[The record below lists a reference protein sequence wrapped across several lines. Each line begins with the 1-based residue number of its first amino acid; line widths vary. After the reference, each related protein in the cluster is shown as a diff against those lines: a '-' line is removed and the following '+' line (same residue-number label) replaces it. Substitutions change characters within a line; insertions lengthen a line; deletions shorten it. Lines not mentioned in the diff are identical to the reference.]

1 MAQFSYRATTA
12 EGQII
17 EGVIE
22 SDTEASVVTSL
33 RGQGYIPIRIDR
45 GAAVGGRGLAAWSAQ
60 LREAVVSWRSRVG
73 THDLMLFTRELAV
86 LLKAGLPLDRCLQSL
101 ATLAESDALKAI
113 VRQVLL
119 DVQEG
124 KSLSDALAVHDRA
137 FPSLYVNMVRAG
149 EAGGV
154 LEMILERLADYLEQ
168 SQKIRDE
175 VRSAMVYPLFLVGVG
190 GLMVVVML
198 TYVLPKF
205 AVLFNDLGG
214 SLPSSTQFVM
224 AMSAAL
230 RAYWWG
236 MALAALALFVSFR
249 RWGQSEGGRLTL
261 DRFKLRM
268 PIFGELLTKIQVAR
282 FARTLGT
289 MLQSGVPLIRS
300 LEIVKAV
307 VGNVVIGSALTSVQ
321 HDVSEGKGLA
331 APLERTGV
339 FPSMALQMVGVGEET
354 GRLDEMLLV
363 VSDHYDRDVANSIRS
378 LMSLIGPVVLVTIAG
393 VVGFIIM
400 AVMSAIFS
408 VNELIQ

>member
-22 SDTEASVVTSL
+22 ADAETSVVNSL
-33 RGQGYIPIRIDR
+33 RGQGYIPIHINR
-45 GAAVGGRGLAAWSAQ
+45 GAVVGGRGVSAWPAQ
-60 LREAVVSWRSRVG
+60 LREALAGWHARVG
-73 THDLMLFTRELAV
+73 SHDLMLFTRELAT

-101 ATLAESDALKAI
+101 ATLAEIDALKTI
-113 VRQVLL
+113 VRRVLL

-124 KSLSDALAVHDRA
+124 KSLSDALAGHPRA
-137 FPSLYVNMVRAG
+137 FPPLYVNMVKAG

-168 SQKIRDE
+168 SQAVRDE

-214 SLPSSTQFVM
+214 QLPTSTQLVM
-224 AMSAAL
+224 SMSAAL

-236 MALAALALFVSFR
+236 MALAVLVLFVAFR
-249 RWGQSEGGRLTL
+249 RWAATVGGRMTV

-268 PIFGELLTKIQVAR
+268 PVLGDLLTKIQVAR

-289 MLQSGVPLIRS
+289 MLKSGVPLIRS

-307 VGNVVIGSALTSVQ
+307 VGNVVIGRALTSVQ

-363 VSDHYDRDVANSIRS
+363 VSDHYDRDVTNSIRS
-378 LMSLIGPVVLVTIAG
+378 LMSLVGPVVLITIAA

-408 VNELIQ
+408 VNELIE